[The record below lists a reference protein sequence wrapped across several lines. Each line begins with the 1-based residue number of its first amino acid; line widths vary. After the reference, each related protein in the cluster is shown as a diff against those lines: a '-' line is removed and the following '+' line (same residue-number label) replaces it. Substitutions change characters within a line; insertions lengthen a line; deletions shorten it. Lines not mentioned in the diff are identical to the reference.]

1 MEKVTI
7 GGGCFWCTEAIFSRI
22 DGIQDVYPGYCGGK
36 IKNPSYREV
45 CKGTTGHAECIQF
58 LYNPKKIFFETIL
71 DIFFETH
78 DPTTLN
84 RQGADIGTQ
93 YRSVIFYHTE
103 EQKIIAEKKIKYL
116 NKIKKFKNELV
127 TQIESYEKFYKAEIE
142 HHDYFKNNPSQPYCS
157 FIITPKVKKFI
168 SKFSEKI
175 KK

>member
-1 MEKVTI
+1 MHTI
-7 GGGCFWCTEAIFSRI
+7 F
-22 DGIQDVYPGYCGGK
+22 IQ
-36 IKNPSYREV
+36 S
-45 CKGTTGHAECIQF
+45 
-58 LYNPKKIFFETIL
+58 KKIFFETIL

-84 RQGADIGTQ
+84 RQGADVGTQ

-103 EQKIIAEKKIKYL
+103 EQKIIADKKIKYF
-116 NKIKKFKNELV
+116 NKIKKFKNKLV
-127 TQIESYEKFYKAEIE
+127 TQIEFYEKFYKAEIE

-157 FIITPKVKKFI
+157 FVITPKLKKFI

>member
-36 IKNPSYREV
+36 IKNPSYTEV

-58 LYNPKKIFFETIL
+58 LFDPKKIFFETIL

-84 RQGADIGTQ
+84 LSLIH
-93 YRSVIFYHTE
+93 I
-103 EQKIIAEKKIKYL
+103 
-116 NKIKKFKNELV
+116 
-127 TQIESYEKFYKAEIE
+127 
-142 HHDYFKNNPSQPYCS
+142 
-157 FIITPKVKKFI
+157 
-168 SKFSEKI
+168 
-175 KK
+175 